1 MSRLRRVS
9 GRRPPGRAA
18 VALVAAIA
26 MLAGCSRPPAASTLA
41 PGETVRA
48 FVSILPHAYFV
59 ERVGGRLVRVDVM
72 VQPGQSPHLY
82 EATPQQM
89 AALSA
94 SHVYFA
100 TGMEFEQKLL
110 ERILGQVRAL
120 EVVDL
125 RKGVELRRMA
135 PEEQCA
141 HDHEGGHEEHQGHA
155 HGAFDPHIWLSP
167 RAARVQAQ
175 TICEALSRLQPAGRA
190 EFEKNLAAFLKD
202 LEECDAALS
211 AKLGP
216 LKGRSFI
223 VFHPTYGYL
232 ADAYGLR
239 QVAIE
244 TEGKEP
250 TPTDLKAIID
260 RARQVGARAVL
271 TERQYSGRSAEAIAR
286 EIGATV
292 IETDPLARDY
302 VKNLH
307 DLADAIARAVGGPA
321 PATGPVP

>member
-1 MSRLRRVS
+1 MSC
-9 GRRPPGRAA
+9 AA
-18 VALVAAIA
+18 TASAKACLALTAACALVV
-26 MLAGCSRPPAASTLA
+26 GCSRPPAASALA
-41 PGETVRA
+41 PGERVRA

-59 ERVGGRLVRVDVM
+59 ERVGGKMVQVEVM

-82 EATPQQM
+82 EPTPQQM
-89 AALSA
+89 AALSG

-110 ERILGQVRAL
+110 ERILGQMGKL
-120 EVVDL
+120 QVVDL

-135 PEEQCA
+135 PDEQCA
-141 HDHEGGHEEHQGHA
+141 HDPDGEHSHEGHA
-155 HGAFDPHIWLSP
+155 HGQFDPHIWLSP

-175 TICEALSRLQPAGRA
+175 TICDALARLQPAGRA
-190 EFEKNLAAFLKD
+190 EFERNLSALLQD
-202 LEECDAALS
+202 LDECDAALS
-211 AKLGP
+211 AKLAP

-232 ADAYGLR
+232 ADAYGLK

-250 TPTDLKAIID
+250 TPADLRAIID
-260 RARQVGARAVL
+260 RARKVGAPAVL
-271 TERQYSGRSAEAIAR
+271 TERQYSSRSAEAIAR

-292 IETDPLARDY
+292 IETDPLARD
-302 VKNLH
+302 VLANLRQ
-307 DLADAIARAVGGPA
+307 LADAIARAAGA
-321 PATGPVP
+321 PPPSTGPTP